1 MALIVLSCI
10 KLSKK
15 DYEKLLDK
23 FPNENDKCVLRNII
37 ALGVTYDRSVS
48 KSTKAIQKFQQNIAL

>member
-1 MALIVLSCI
+1 MIVLSCI

-23 FPNENDKCVLRNII
+23 FPNENDKSVLRNII